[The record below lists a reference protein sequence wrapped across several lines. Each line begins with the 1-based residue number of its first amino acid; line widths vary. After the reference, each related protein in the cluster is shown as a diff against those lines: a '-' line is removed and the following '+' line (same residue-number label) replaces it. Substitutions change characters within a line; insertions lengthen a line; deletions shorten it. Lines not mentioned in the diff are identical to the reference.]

1 MKLEN
6 AKIEKVFC
14 VSAKSGEN
22 VNNMFNYIVD
32 GFFKFDF
39 MLNNL
44 KESEISD
51 QSFKKTTKRSK
62 KKKKGGKDGCC

>member
-6 AKIEKVFC
+6 PKIQEVFC

-22 VNNMFNYIVD
+22 VNNMFNFIVD
-32 GFFKFDF
+32 RFFESKYTLDG
-39 MLNNL
+39 L
-44 KESEISD
+44 KDSEISD
-51 QSFKKTTKRSK
+51 SKFGRTTRRGK